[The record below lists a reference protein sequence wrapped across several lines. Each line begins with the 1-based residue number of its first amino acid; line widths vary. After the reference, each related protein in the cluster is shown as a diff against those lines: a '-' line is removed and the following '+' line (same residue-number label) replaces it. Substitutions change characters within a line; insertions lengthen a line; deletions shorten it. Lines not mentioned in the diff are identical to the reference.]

1 MHFAAVLNRDGGT
14 LRTIDMDDFTRRLR
28 ETLETAGHAVDIE
41 VVSGSEMAAALDKAA
56 ARHVDAVMVGGG
68 DGTVSAAAARL
79 KDKKKALAVLPAGTM
94 NLFARSLGI
103 PQNLDQ
109 AITAFASGEVRPV
122 DIATANGRP
131 FIHQF
136 SVGMHAKMVHL
147 RDKMEFGSRWGK
159 ISASAR
165 AAWMTLQDPPVLDVK
180 LVVGEA
186 EIVTKATSIGVTN
199 NLFGEGHLPYADE
212 PAGGTLG
219 IYLTVAKQNTE
230 LLRMALGMLRGRWR
244 DNDHIEIHQTET
256 ARLEVRSNKRG
267 YKAVIDG
274 ELSKLEPV
282 TTFEIHPGALNV
294 VVPATTVGKQAA

>member
-14 LRTIDMDDFTRRLR
+14 LRTIDLDDFTRRLK
-28 ETLETAGHAVDIE
+28 ETLEDAGHVVDID
-41 VVSGSEMAAALDKAA
+41 VVSGGEMIAALEKAA

-79 KDKKKALAVLPAGTM
+79 QNKRKALAVLPAGTM

-103 PQNLDQ
+103 PQDLDE
-109 AITAFASGEVRPV
+109 AIRAFAAGHIKAV
-122 DIATANGRP
+122 DMATANGRP

-180 LVVGEA
+180 LLVGEA
-186 EIVTKATSIGVTN
+186 EIVTRATSIGITN

-219 IYLTVAKQNTE
+219 IYLTVARQKTE
-230 LLRMALGMLRGRWR
+230 LFRMAAGMLRGRWR
-244 DNDHIEIHQTET
+244 DNDHIEVHQTQT
-256 ARLEVRSNKRG
+256 ARLELRSTKRG
-267 YKAVIDG
+267 HKAVIDG
-274 ELSKLEPV
+274 ELSKLEAV

-294 VVPATTVGKQAA
+294 VVPGQVEGKQAA